1 MNVFLDTNVVMEFLT
16 QRKLYK
22 TVRKIIRG
30 AEMGQLTACISTISL
45 STIAYLL
52 GLKLKE
58 KGIHEPEKREKIRS
72 LLLDMEE
79 DLIVVDLSQEKSKEA
94 LMDEDFKDLEDSFQY
109 YCAVENE
116 CDCIVTINTK
126 DFPAKDNGLKV
137 YDPKSF
143 VDTFME

>member
-1 MNVFLDTNVVMEFLT
+1 
-16 QRKLYK
+16 
-22 TVRKIIRG
+22 
-30 AEMGQLTACISTISL
+30 
-45 STIAYLL
+45 
-52 GLKLKE
+52 
-58 KGIHEPEKREKIRS
+58 
-72 LLLDMEE
+72 
-79 DLIVVDLSQEKSKEA
+79 
-94 LMDEDFKDLEDSFQY
+94 MDEDFKDLEDSFQY

>member
-1 MNVFLDTNVVMEFLT
+1 MKVYLDTNVVMEFFT
-16 QRKLYK
+16 QRELYK
-22 TVRKIIRG
+22 TVRKIMRG

-45 STIAYLL
+45 STIVYLL

-79 DLIVVDLSQEKSKEA
+79 YIIVVDLSQEKSKEA
-94 LMDEDFKDLEDSFQY
+94 LKDEDFKDLEDSFQY

-116 CDCIVTINTK
+116 CDCIVTINIK

>member
-94 LMDEDFKDLEDSFQY
+94 LMDEDFKDLEDSFP
-109 YCAVENE
+109 VFHVN
-116 CDCIVTINTK
+116 
-126 DFPAKDNGLKV
+126 
-137 YDPKSF
+137 SR
-143 VDTFME
+143 